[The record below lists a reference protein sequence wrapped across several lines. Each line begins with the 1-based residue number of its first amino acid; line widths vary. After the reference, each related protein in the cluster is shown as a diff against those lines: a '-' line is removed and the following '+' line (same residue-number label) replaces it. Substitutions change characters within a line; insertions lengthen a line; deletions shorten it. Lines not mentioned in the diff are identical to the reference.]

1 MFSIDPRT
9 LPSVGSYQEAVA
21 LFERLPEPKNS
32 MLDEKL
38 LKGVTRDH
46 DKRIRYSGGTVSFIY
61 HHTPLVQWHSGDRI
75 TIVHHDSVSSRLF
88 IDRFLPKGMWVRS
101 HRGATVINNC
111 VAKKGLS
118 DWYYRNG
125 RWQPEPNDIQ
135 VQYKMRLNRKRA
147 NEIKDRVMPFIE
159 WRDGLNALQNKLP
172 GYFVSSPPRSTL
184 QHLLDQEPD
193 CRDFYTRFREE
204 IGTEREELLRM
215 LYAVGG
221 AVERTPLPLGEL
233 PPRGQW
239 DDLQWLMSSEDV

>member
-9 LPSVGSYQEAVA
+9 LPLVSSYQEAVA
-21 LFERLPEPKNS
+21 LFERLPEAKN
-32 MLDEKL
+32 LTPDEKL
-38 LKGVTRDH
+38 LKGATRDH
-46 DKRIRYSGGTVSFIY
+46 DKRIRYSGGTVLFIY
-61 HHTPLVQWHSGDRI
+61 HRTPLVQWHSDDRI
-75 TIVHHDSVSSRLF
+75 TIIHHDSVSSRLF
-88 IDRFLPKGMWVRS
+88 IDRFLPGGMWVRS

-111 VAKKGLS
+111 AAKKGLS

-125 RWQPEPNDIQ
+125 RWQPELNDIQ
-135 VQYKMRLNRKRA
+135 VQYKMRLNRKKA

-172 GYFVSSPPRSTL
+172 GYSTPPPRSTL
-184 QHLLDQEPD
+184 QHLLEQEPG
-193 CRDFYTRFREE
+193 CRDFYAQFREE
-204 IGTEREELLRM
+204 IHVKSEELLRM

-233 PPRGQW
+233 PPRSQW